1 MEVREFLNQVPDFA
15 GLNHPE
21 KILHFGWFLHH
32 HRKQERFDLKALR
45 ACYDAADIQP
55 PNLSEQIR
63 RLLDKRPRV
72 LLEDGVGY
80 RLEMG
85 KRRALDAKYAEHE
98 TTIVV
103 SRILADLPGKI
114 NDEAE
119 RKFLS
124 EALKCY
130 KVEAFRAV
138 VIMAWNLAYDHL
150 LRWILADPVR
160 VSTFNSRI
168 IGVVGA
174 KRGAGLVMAK
184 REDFE
189 ELTERNVVD
198 ISGPILPSGNI
209 KTILTEQLNR
219 RNLAAHPTL
228 VDIERPQADDTITT
242 LVNNVVLKLS

>member
-1 MEVREFLNQVPDFA
+1 
-15 GLNHPE
+15 
-21 KILHFGWFLHH
+21 
-32 HRKQERFDLKALR
+32 
-45 ACYDAADIQP
+45 
-55 PNLSEQIR
+55 
-63 RLLDKRPRV
+63 
-72 LLEDGVGY
+72 
-80 RLEMG
+80 MG
-85 KRRALDAKYAEHE
+85 KRHALDAKYGEHE
-98 TTIVV
+98 TTIVI

-119 RKFLS
+119 RKFLA

-130 KVEAFRAV
+130 KVEAYRAV
-138 VIMAWNLAYDHL
+138 VIMTWNLAYDHL
-150 LRWILADPVR
+150 LRWILADPAR
-160 VSTFNSRI
+160 AGTFNSRI

-174 KRGAGLVMAK
+174 KKGTGLVMAK

-209 KTILTEQLNR
+209 KTILMEQLNR

-228 VDIERPQADDTITT
+228 VDIERPQADDTIST